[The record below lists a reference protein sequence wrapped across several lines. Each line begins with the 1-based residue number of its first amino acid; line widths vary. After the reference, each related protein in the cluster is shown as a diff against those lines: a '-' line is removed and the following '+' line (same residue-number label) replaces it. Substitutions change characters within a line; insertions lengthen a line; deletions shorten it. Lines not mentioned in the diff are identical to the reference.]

1 MPIEGRQK
9 LVVNRKSVDSG
20 QMSSQSAKSGWNVQ
34 DYLPASGVNHR
45 HIAHELNGI
54 AQALFGMKQNARAA
68 ERLAAPDRLRETTW
82 LILFTLVTDFIT
94 APTRGI
100 VSLKQIKQAQVPSN
114 IDGLR
119 LQDKSAIETFARFH
133 QLALFSL
140 RISEVVVRLCRI
152 WLERNGSLMTGG
164 RFLEAAKIS
173 ESISPIVVGF
183 GRVWHQNQ
191 QSLEAGRGLLQLAEL
206 PQENTQIVISLGVI
220 RPEDHCVW

>member
-1 MPIEGRQK
+1 MQTIKTQERLESRQGHRADLIFSTDGIAAPHKSHAQCLTRPIEILRSPLRLLWNDQIGDLAGNGVKGCFESKWHAHQRTMPIEGRQK

-119 LQDKSAIETFARFH
+119 LQDKSA
-133 QLALFSL
+133 
-140 RISEVVVRLCRI
+140 
-152 WLERNGSLMTGG
+152 
-164 RFLEAAKIS
+164 
-173 ESISPIVVGF
+173 
-183 GRVWHQNQ
+183 
-191 QSLEAGRGLLQLAEL
+191 
-206 PQENTQIVISLGVI
+206 
-220 RPEDHCVW
+220 